1 MSFVLF
7 LLAVVVAWL
16 FFSLRAAR
24 EQAHFDRR
32 RIDELEHDVRELY
45 TNWAGRV
52 KRLEDAVSALRGR
65 LSGVEPAAKETA
77 TEVEPAPETSA
88 PEPAS
93 PAAAVSTPPA
103 KFQSQFRAADRAARP
118 PIRPPSS
125 AEPEKPAVPAAPPAA
140 ASSATEPAVA
150 GPAAEGAP
158 PQAEPVASPQ
168 GPPPTSPPPPAGP
181 PPIEP
186 PGVNWEQWLGIR
198 GAAVLG
204 GIVMAL
210 AAILFL
216 KYSIEQGLIPPIVR
230 VAIGFLTGVGCLF
243 AAEKMRERD
252 YGVTANALSGA
263 GIIILYASV
272 WAARVLYELIGTTPA
287 YGLMILITI
296 VCGLLSW
303 RHRALNIAM
312 LGMIG
317 GFLTPLLLS
326 TGQDNPIGLFT
337 YILLLDVGLLVL
349 ARARKW
355 PLLGALSLV
364 GTVLYQ
370 LIWILGRMGPDRT
383 LLGLGILAVFALF
396 YAFAGQW
403 GARRDPEADPAD
415 AALERLTRAAAVLL
429 PFGFALYFAGR
440 ADLGLH
446 LYPVGILL
454 LLLSSLAVRLS
465 RVQEFPLLATG
476 AASASVA
483 VVFAWIVRTRWTAS
497 LAWEAVGISLA
508 LALVFHALW
517 EWIRREA
524 AESEGKPRPRSAASL
539 IAAAGFF
546 FLFVIGAT
554 VGNTPLFVP
563 WFVGWL
569 GAAALLL
576 RQSGEPREEYRSTL
590 AALGL
595 GVALALFLGAFR
607 GVEGFPAFQ
616 VYFAWVG
623 LCAAGF
629 QVFAVTREAGPRRNW
644 AETASA
650 TMPSVV
656 LMFLCLEGF
665 EPLMSPALFLTVTI
679 LLALLIVLTA
689 TRLSSGEMYVGA
701 VLLAAFAQ
709 GLWTSAMSGRLNEDE
724 ALLVFAFQ
732 IAAVVLFSWW
742 PFLTRSALAGEAWA
756 WRAAALAGPAWFL
769 SLKEVYEMRFG
780 SETIGLLPVA
790 LAALSLTAAF
800 QARNLGVLDSGMRKR
815 GLVWFA
821 ATAMGF
827 VAVAIPL
834 QLENE
839 WVTIGWALQG
849 VGLAALWKRLDHAGL
864 KYFSWALLAAVTIRL
879 VANRELFD
887 YHPSGGFPIVNWL
900 MYTYLVPAAALLGAA
915 WHFRGLE
922 VERQLDWEEGL
933 YASGKPMGALGCGVA
948 AIAVV
953 FVWINL
959 TIFDFFSTSTQ
970 LTISFDRMAARDLTQ
985 SLAWALYAL
994 VLLAIGVRWK
1004 SVGLRWISLGFLVLT
1019 IGKVFLIDLGELKD
1033 LYRVASLVGLA
1044 LSLILV
1050 SLAYQ
1055 RFVFRR
1061 EGPEQE
1067 DE

>member
-7 LLAVVVAWL
+7 LLAVAVAWL

-24 EQAHFDRR
+24 EQARFDRR
-32 RIDELEHDVRELY
+32 RIAELEHDVRELY

-52 KRLEDAVSALRGR
+52 KRLEDEIKALRAR

-77 TEVEPAPETSA
+77 TEAESA
-88 PEPAS
+88 PEPPATEPVS
-93 PAAAVSTPPA
+93 PAAAVSTPAA
-103 KFQSQFRAADRAARP
+103 KFPSQFRAADRAAQP
-118 PIRPPSS
+118 PIRPTSS
-125 AEPEKPAVPAAPPAA
+125 AEPEEAPVPAAPPAA
-140 ASSATEPAVA
+140 ASSATEPAA
-150 GPAAEGAP
+150 
-158 PQAEPVASPQ
+158 
-168 GPPPTSPPPPAGP
+168 SPPPPPPSPPAAP

-303 RHRALNIAM
+303 RYRGLDIAM

-326 TGQDNPIGLFT
+326 TGQDNPIGLFA
-337 YILLLDVGLLVL
+337 YILLLDIGLLVL

-370 LIWILGRMGPDRT
+370 LLWIFGRMGPDRT
-383 LLGLGILAVFALF
+383 LLGLAILGVFAVFYGL
-396 YAFAGQW
+396 AGHW
-403 GARRDPEADPAD
+403 GARRDEEGDPAE
-415 AALERLTRAAAVLL
+415 AALEQLTRGAAVLL
-429 PFGFALYFAGR
+429 PFAFGLYFAGR
-440 ADLGLH
+440 ADLGVH
-446 LYPVGILL
+446 LYPIGILL
-454 LLLSSLAVRLS
+454 LLLSGLAVWLS
-465 RVQEFPLLATG
+465 RVEAAPLLATG
-476 AASASVA
+476 AASGSVA
-483 VVFAWIVRTRWTAS
+483 VVFAWIIRTRWSTA

-517 EWIRREA
+517 EWIRRDA
-524 AESEGKPRPRSAASL
+524 AEAEGEPRPQSAASL

-554 VGNTPLFVP
+554 VGSTPLFIP

-569 GAAALLL
+569 GTAALLM
-576 RQSGEPREEYRSTL
+576 RQSAEPGEEYRSTL

-595 GVALALFLGAFR
+595 GAALALFLGAFR
-607 GVEGFPAFQ
+607 GVEGFPAFEI
-616 VYFAWVG
+616 YFAWVG
-623 LCAAGF
+623 LCGAGF

-644 AETASA
+644 AELAAA
-650 TMPSVV
+650 TMPAVV

-665 EPLMSPALFLTVTI
+665 EPLMSPALFHTATI
-679 LLALLIVLTA
+679 LLALLIVLAA
-689 TRLSSGEMYVGA
+689 TRLSSGEMYIGA
-701 VLLAAFAQ
+701 VLLTVFAQ
-709 GLWTSAMSGRLNEDE
+709 TLWTSSMSGRLKEDE

-732 IAAVVLFSWW
+732 LAAVVLFSWW
-742 PFLTRSALAGEAWA
+742 PFLTRSALAGETWA

-769 SLKEVYEMRFG
+769 SLKALYEMRFG
-780 SETIGLLPVA
+780 SETIGLLPVG
-790 LAALSLTAAF
+790 LAALSLGAAF
-800 QARNLGVLDSGMRKR
+800 QARGLGVLDAAMRKS
-815 GLVWFA
+815 GLVWFS

-827 VAVAIPL
+827 VAAAIPL

-887 YHPSGGFPIVNWL
+887 YHASGGFPIVNWL

-922 VERQLDWEEGL
+922 VERSLDWEETL
-933 YASGKPMGALGCGVA
+933 YASGKPVGALACGVA
-948 AIAVV
+948 AIAVI

-970 LTISFDRMAARDLTQ
+970 LTISFERMAARDLTQ

-994 VLLAIGVRWK
+994 VLLTIGVSWK
-1004 SVGLRWISLGFLVLT
+1004 SVGLRWISLGFLILT
-1019 IGKVFLIDLGELKD
+1019 IGKVFLHDLGELED

-1061 EGPEQE
+1061 EEPEGGE
-1067 DE
+1067 